1 MQTFDPNGMN
11 PVFMKAIE
19 ATQKAIEAR
28 SVSMKLAMLKDVE
41 VVMSPLT
48 GRDDLKIK
56 TARTSILTF
65 NKMINEF
72 LYNKGTYTG
81 IEFAGF
87 DDFEAKLTT
96 QDKEILIALLLDA
109 SYSKLPKRS
118 AYCPQCSELTEYDLV
133 VADLFSNPETKIPVW
148 KYEEPVY
155 EKVFTKSMFDG
166 VLTVNIKAPTEAKK
180 NRVYESMTFDTV
192 RKNLV
197 EKGQLLDSTDT
208 LLMFIDSLEVKVKDE
223 KNKKTET
230 YVLKDMV
237 TEVRPYLDV
246 APLEIHEAINNFINE
261 IFDEFIIEFKAPVTC
276 NHCGHNFNWTVSPEN
291 EFFRKAFSI

>member
-1 MQTFDPNGMN
+1 MQTFDPNGMR

-19 ATQKAIEAR
+19 ATQKVIEAR
-28 SVSMKLAMLKDVE
+28 SVSSKLAMLSDAE
-41 VVMSPLT
+41 ATMSPLT

-65 NKMINEF
+65 NKMLNEF
-72 LYNKGTYTG
+72 LFNKGNFTG
-81 IEFAGF
+81 IEFTDF
-87 DDFEAKLTT
+87 SDFESKLTT

-118 AYCPQCSELTEYDLV
+118 AYCPQCNETAEYDLV
-133 VADLFSNPETKIPVW
+133 VADLFSNPETKIPLW
-148 KYEEPVY
+148 PYDEPVY

-180 NRVYESMTFDTV
+180 NRVYESMSFDTI

-208 LLMFIDSLEVKVKDE
+208 LLIFIDSLKINVKDG
-223 KNKKTET
+223 KKTET
-230 YVLKDMV
+230 YELKDMI
-237 TEVRPYLDV
+237 TEIRPYLDV
-246 APLEIHEAINNFINE
+246 APLEIHDAINNFINE
-261 IFDEFIIEFKAPVTC
+261 IFDDFIMEFKAPVTC
-276 NHCGHNFNWTVSPEN
+276 NHCGHRFNWSVSPEN
-291 EFFRKAFSI
+291 EFFRKTFSI